1 MQVRKFPLVGILQIR
16 RYNESRSLQIFLEE
30 TKRDRVLAA
39 EFEQLEQTIST
50 IISVV
55 GKGYKSLDDMRYTND
70 FLSSCRN
77 RQFSINTQREA
88 MKDTMKISKDKYNIA
103 RLELESIK
111 ILEKKHNKQQ
121 YKLRV
126 KLFETEIRER
136 VVCQK

>member
-50 IISVV
+50 IVSVV

-70 FLSSCRN
+70 FLSSCRH